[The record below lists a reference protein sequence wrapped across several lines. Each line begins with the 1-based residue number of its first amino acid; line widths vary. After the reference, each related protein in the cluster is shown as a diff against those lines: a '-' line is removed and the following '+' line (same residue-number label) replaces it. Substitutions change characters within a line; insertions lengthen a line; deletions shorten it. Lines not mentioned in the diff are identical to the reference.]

1 MELDADRGRR
11 VKYIYLGFLLALLL
25 ATITSLALWSSGGR
39 TNTLY
44 LWFAGAGAVGF
55 AVTAFTALP
64 GVDSDSESSRDDGPF
79 ELPRRRNNSKHGKK
93 GSEGKREYRM
103 REMGSQQERHGRRA
117 SFVDEKENPPGFYNH
132 PFSPPRTAHLRDR
145 SIDRHSSSDD
155 EKHSLHPTHKVSTTG
170 GGQLCILYIKSDR
183 PEYLTMFLV
192 SLVCALLLVACSIF
206 NSVWRNK
213 GVPMIGEEAQKGVH

>member
-1 MELDADRGRR
+1 MPSRQSGR
-11 VKYIYLGFLLALLL
+11 KQ
-25 ATITSLALWSSGGR
+25 
-39 TNTLY
+39 
-44 LWFAGAGAVGF
+44 
-55 AVTAFTALP
+55 AFTALP

-117 SFVDEKENPPGFYNH
+117 SFVDEKENPP
-132 PFSPPRTAHLRDR
+132 
-145 SIDRHSSSDD
+145 
-155 EKHSLHPTHKVSTTG
+155 
-170 GGQLCILYIKSDR
+170 LCILYIKSDR